1 MARQHKLEAEDQQ
14 VDWSNF
20 HAKANRFLQKTEEHA
35 MQGVNP
41 GGYYSAVWC
50 RDASYILRDW
60 FLSGQVHESLAHL
73 YNIWSHQIS
82 SAATNDNG
90 SDTASHRGT
99 KGAEEEK
106 IVYGRGSPEE
116 NFKTTT
122 LTDNNVRESFVGALP
137 TTIYQAGYSEIYGKN
152 PDIDSTALM
161 ISTTSWI
168 LSHVLEEYR
177 RDGQRDGDSKV
188 IPKKPMK
195 IASHRTGSSGK
206 AGEGVNMVDNPLLL
220 ANHLSGRMQRAVRYL
235 STRDTDDD
243 GLLEQGPNEDW
254 MDTALRT
261 GKIVYS
267 QAAWILALRNFATL
281 LSKIKAMPPVG
292 SNNNSSGNSAAL
304 TGNGQDN
311 SNMTAQ
317 DITRLADKAVQSVEK
332 ILWSEEGSCYVDAH
346 STEHHVRRAYHSLTQ
361 DVALYLVAITEN
373 TGNDSLRVPDSADDD
388 DNNNNDVVKDQN
400 DGAKK
405 KSSKAGKMEVS
416 DNKLHKRSLSTL
428 AAIKKRV
435 WREKWP
441 LVTEALLD
449 ETGPW
454 VLKPFQYHN
463 HTFWPWITGIEMLAR
478 SRFEMVD
485 DCNLLLSTLTSSD
498 GHPHVH
504 AYYEWIN
511 PLNDKGDGAFPFR
524 TGIAEVRI
532 ALTDILANTQRG
544 KKQGQ

>member
-1 MARQHKLEAEDQQ
+1 M
-14 VDWSNF
+14 
-20 HAKANRFLQKTEEHA
+20 QKTEEHA

-41 GGYYSAVWC
+41 GGYYYAVWC

-60 FLSGQVHESLAHL
+60 FLSGHVHEALAHL
-73 YNIWSHQIS
+73 YNIWSHQI
-82 SAATNDNG
+82 NG
-90 SDTASHRGT
+90 DSNRTASRQG
-99 KGAEEEK
+99 KKDAEEK

-122 LTDNNVRESFVGALP
+122 LKDNNVRESLDGALP

-177 RDGQRDGDSKV
+177 RDEQRDGNSKV
-188 IPKKPMK
+188 IPKKPMR

-206 AGEGVNMVDNPLLL
+206 AVERANLVDDPLLL
-220 ANHLSGRMQRAVRYL
+220 ANHLSSRMQRAVRYL
-235 STRDTDDD
+235 SNRDTDGD

-267 QAAWILALRNFATL
+267 QAAWILALRNFSTL
-281 LSKIKAMPPVG
+281 LSKIKVMPPVG
-292 SNNNSSGNSAAL
+292 SSSRNSSNTLPDNGQSNNGNSDM
-304 TGNGQDN
+304 TSQDV
-311 SNMTAQ
+311 
-317 DITRLADKAVQSVEK
+317 TRLAERAVQSVEK
-332 ILWSEEGSCYVDAH
+332 TLWSEEGGCYIDAH
-346 STEHHVRRAYHSLTQ
+346 STEHYVRRAYHSLTQ

-373 TGNDSLRVPDSADDD
+373 TDNDSLRVPDGPDD
-388 DNNNNDVVKDQN
+388 DNNDDDDGTTKGQN

-405 KSSKAGKMEVS
+405 SKAGKLEVS

-449 ETGPW
+449 LTGPW

-485 DCNLLLSTLTSSD
+485 DCNQLLSTLTSSD

-532 ALTDILANTQRG
+532 ALTDILANTQQNE
-544 KKQGQ
+544 KQDR